1 MPTSTS
7 HATPSLAA
15 FEPATRAWFTST
27 FDAATP
33 VQAAAWAA
41 IVAGDH
47 TLVIAPT
54 GSGKTLAAFLHAI
67 DRLFRLRAQQPRMPG
82 DGTGV
87 LYISPIKA
95 LGADVHRNLQV
106 PLEGVNAQRE
116 QRGDPALALS
126 VAIRSGDTTSAE
138 RARLLRRPPDILIT
152 TPESLFLML
161 TSKARDSLRDVHT
174 VIIDEI
180 HAVAGSKRGSHLALS
195 LERLDAVARQPVQR
209 IGLSATVRPVEQVA
223 GFLAGD
229 RPVTVVNPPSDRQLD
244 VRIVVPVEDMA
255 DIPSPA
261 SEGGNAL
268 AGRVGSIWPHVEA
281 SILDQVLSRRAT
293 IVFANS
299 RGVAEKLTARL
310 NELYADRVAREPGLH
325 LPPQDA
331 QDALP
336 ADGHYGSFN
345 GGTAGRASGA
355 LALIARSHHG
365 SVSKEQRREIEQ
377 ALKSGELRCVV
388 ATSSLELG
396 IDMGRVDLVIQVA
409 APPSVASALQ
419 RVGRASH
426 QVGGTSTGLV
436 YPRTRRD
443 LIDATVAIERM
454 LAGRIEA
461 VDPPQ
466 NPLDV
471 LAQQTVA
478 AAAMDTLQVD
488 AWYARV
494 RRAAPYRTLPRSAF
508 DATLDMLAGRY
519 PSDDFSGFR
528 PRLVW
533 NRQAGTLEARPGAKQ
548 LAATSGGTIPDRGMF
563 GVVLP
568 EGEERAGSRRV
579 GELDEEMVYESRVND
594 VITLG
599 ASSWRIEQITHDQV
613 VVTPAP
619 GRSARLPFWRGEGV
633 GRPAE
638 LGEAVGAFIAAL
650 EPPADEGDRPTAV
663 TERLQAC
670 GLASNAIANIF
681 GLLDEQR
688 QATGVLPTDRRLV
701 VERCRDENGD
711 WRLMLHSPYGRRVH
725 DPWALAMAARIRER
739 WGVDPAVVASDDGI
753 IARIPDTAGRLP
765 GADLFLFDP
774 EQVRREVARAVG
786 TSALF
791 AARFREC
798 AARALLLPRRS
809 PGRRSPLWQQRL
821 RAAELLAIAQRY
833 PDFPILIEAARECLQ
848 DVYDLQALGALMQR
862 LAEGSVDIAEVT
874 TEVPSPFAANLL
886 FGYVAEFMYGTDV
899 PLAERRASVLSLDDA
914 LLADLLG
921 QVDMGELLDAAV
933 VDQVDAELQRLAPA
947 RRAKGREGVADLL
960 RELGPLALPEVARRL
975 VDDDAALDYLQ
986 ALEGEHRALRVT
998 LAGSERW
1005 AAAED
1010 ATRLRDALGIVLPT
1024 LPPHAV
1030 LPPSTD
1036 PLGDLLARYARTH
1049 RPFTTAQVATAFG
1062 VGVVVADAALDQ
1074 LQAQGKVLRGSFGL
1088 ARDGEERPDPV
1099 PASLPLARHEWV
1111 GEDVLR
1117 RLRMRS
1123 LQAARAATRPVAQ
1136 DAYVLMLLER
1146 QGLVPDAA
1154 PMARLA
1160 HASAPALYG
1169 IEGVARVVELLAG
1182 VAAPASVWESQI
1194 LPARVGDYA
1203 PGMLDE
1209 LLATGSVLW
1218 AGHARI
1224 GEDDGLVSLHLQ
1236 EVAFET
1242 LPAPT
1247 AVGDLSPLQQAIV
1260 AVLGDGGA
1268 YFARALA
1275 AAVQGRLAATA
1286 SEQPAPVVMPDT
1298 LHAAL
1303 WDLVWAGHVTTDI
1316 WSPLRGLA
1324 GTRAPRPRAVR
1335 HTRRQRD
1342 PRWID
1347 MAGPQDPAGPLSAAA
1362 ASFAAPTLAGRW
1374 SLLPRET
1381 VSDTVRAVALA
1392 DGLLDRHAI
1401 VTRGAAVAEGIVG
1414 GFPALQQVY
1423 RSMEDAGRV
1432 LRGRF
1437 VTGLGGAQF
1446 AERSTVDRLRAIA
1459 DTLQTTPSHLVVGLS
1474 ALDPAN
1480 PFGSV
1485 LPWPAHAATL
1495 RPVRR
1500 AGALVVIGAGRPL
1513 MYLAQGG
1520 RQLLTWFD
1528 PAQASAD
1535 LTQAACQALVA
1546 ALRRGRRGRFTL
1558 ELLNDAPVGRDAV
1571 TDALRAA
1578 GFRGAPRGLDWE
1590 G

>member
-1 MPTSTS
+1 MPTSTP
-7 HATPSLAA
+7 HTTPSLAA
-15 FEPATRAWFTST
+15 FEPATRAWFTSA

-33 VQAAAWAA
+33 VQVAAWAA
-41 IVAGDH
+41 IGAGDH

-67 DRLFRLRAQQPRMPG
+67 DRLFRVRARQPRVPG

-106 PLEGVNAQRE
+106 PLEGVNAQRAL
-116 QRGDPALALS
+116 RGDPALALS

-180 HAVAGSKRGSHLALS
+180 HAVGGSKRGTHLALS
-195 LERLDAVARQPVQR
+195 LERLDALAQQPVQR
-209 IGLSATVRPVEQVA
+209 IGLSATVRPVEEVA
-223 GFLAGD
+223 GFLGGD

-255 DIPSPA
+255 DIPSPLG
-261 SEGGNAL
+261 EGGTAL

-310 NELYADRVAREPGLH
+310 NELYADRLARDPGLH
-325 LPPQDA
+325 APPA
-331 QDALP
+331 AAPHAVP
-336 ADGHYGSFN
+336 ADGHYASFN
-345 GGTAGRASGA
+345 GGTSGRVSGA
-355 LALIARSHHG
+355 ATLIARSHHG

-377 ALKSGELRCVV
+377 ALKSGQLRCVV

-454 LAGRIEA
+454 LAGGIEA

-478 AAAMDTLQVD
+478 AAAMDTLDVD

-508 DATLDMLAGRY
+508 DATLDMLTGRY
-519 PSDDFSGFR
+519 PSDDFAGFR

-533 NRQAGTLEARPGAKQ
+533 NRQTGTLEARPGAKQ
-548 LAATSGGTIPDRGMF
+548 LAVTSGGTIPDRGMF

-579 GELDEEMVYESRVND
+579 GELDEEMVHESRVND

-599 ASSWRIEQITHDQV
+599 ATSWRIEQITHDQV

-650 EPPADEGDRPTAV
+650 ERAADEGERPAAM

-670 GLASNAIANIF
+670 GLASNAIDNIY

-862 LAEGSVDIAEVT
+862 LAEGSVAIAEVT

-899 PLAERRASVLSLDDA
+899 PLAERRASVLSLDDG

-933 VDQVDAELQRLAPA
+933 VDQVGAELQRLAPA

-960 RELGPLALPEVARRL
+960 RELGPLSLTEVARRL
-975 VDDDAALDYLQ
+975 VDEAAIEHLH
-986 ALEGEHRALRVT
+986 ALERDHRALRIP
-998 LAGSERW
+998 LAGSEHW
-1005 AAAED
+1005 AAVED
-1010 ATRLRDALGIVLPT
+1010 ATRLRDALGIALPA

-1036 PLGDLLARYARTH
+1036 PLGELLARYARTH
-1049 RPFTTAQVATAFG
+1049 APFTTAQVATAFG
-1062 VGVVVADAALDQ
+1062 VGVVVADAALEQ
-1074 LQAQGKVLRGSFGL
+1074 LQAQGKVLRGSFGVVRQGQE
-1088 ARDGEERPDPV
+1088 AAAGV
-1099 PASLPLARHEWV
+1099 PAPLALAHHEWV
-1111 GEDVLR
+1111 ADDVLR
-1117 RLRMRS
+1117 RLRTRS

-1136 DAYVLMLLER
+1136 DAYALLLLER

-1154 PMARLA
+1154 PPVRVA
-1160 HASAPALYG
+1160 HASTAALHG
-1169 IEGVARVVELLAG
+1169 IDGVARVVELLAG
-1182 VAAPASVWESQI
+1182 VSAPASVWESQI

-1224 GEDDGLVSLHLQ
+1224 GDDDGLVSLHLQ

-1242 LPAPT
+1242 LPVPT
-1247 AVGDLSPLQQAIV
+1247 VTDLSPLQQAIV
-1260 AVLGDGGA
+1260 AVLGEGGA

-1275 AAVQGRLAATA
+1275 MAVQGRVANTATDPDTV
-1286 SEQPAPVVMPDT
+1286 PAITPDT

-1324 GTRAPRPRAVR
+1324 GTRTPRPRVVR
-1335 HTRRQRD
+1335 PSRRQRD

-1347 MAGPQDPAGPLSAAA
+1347 MAGPREHTDTSPTAA
-1362 ASFAAPTLAGRW
+1362 ASFAAPSLAGRW

-1381 VSDTVRAVALA
+1381 TSDTVRAVALA

-1401 VTRGAAVAEGIVG
+1401 VTRGAAVAEGIAG

-1423 RSMEDAGRV
+1423 RGMEDAGRV

-1446 AERSTVDRLRAIA
+1446 AERATVDRLRAIA
-1459 DTLQTTPSHLVVGLS
+1459 DTLQAAPSLVVVGLS

-1485 LPWPAHAATL
+1485 LPWPAHTATL

-1528 PAQASAD
+1528 ATQASAD
-1535 LTQAACQALVA
+1535 LTRAACQALVA
-1546 ALRRGRRGRFTL
+1546 ALGRGRRGRFTL
-1558 ELLNDAPVGRDAV
+1558 DLINDAPVGRDAL